1 MAAPVNA
8 YSDATFQIN
17 DGADWVGSGYVGS
30 VDAEGECVFE
40 GARHPNLTCA
50 ATDESGYIYGED
62 GGRFCGG

>member
-1 MAAPVNA
+1 M
-8 YSDATFQIN
+8 
-17 DGADWVGSGYVGS
+17 GS
-30 VDAEGECVFE
+30 VDAEGECVFQ